1 MRDWGHGEV
10 REGDSFMLPDG
21 RSILVLAKDTAED
34 FSRGKP
40 VTLSTVRYLDEG
52 RMKRE
57 TALLFPGDEDPVFCW
72 GERL

>member
-10 REGDSFMLPDG
+10 APGDSFMLPDG
-21 RSILVLAKDTAED
+21 RTIVVLTKDAAEA

-40 VTLSTVRYLDEG
+40 VTLSKVSYIDEG
-52 RMKRE
+52 RVKTE
-57 TALLFPGDEDPVFCW
+57 TALVFSGDDPVFCW